1 MSPTKPEKEPFDE
14 AMKKI
19 ESILDEL
26 ERGELPLEEIVEKF
40 ESGVALVKEL
50 SGRLEKMETRIRKL
64 VEAEDGRITLEPF
77 EPEADDR
84 D

>member
-1 MSPTKPEKEPFDE
+1 MSPTKSEKEPFDE

-50 SGRLEKMETRIRKL
+50 GGRLEKMETRIRKL
-64 VEAEDGRITLEPF
+64 VESEDGRITLETF
-77 EPEADDR
+77 EPEADNR
-84 D
+84 G